1 LFAKT
6 DVSYYLWQWTI
17 TAKNNRYQRAIFCLL
32 QTFTDMNDNVQI
44 AFLLTIIAGLSTGIG
59 SAIAFV
65 IKEKSEKIL
74 TFAMGLAAG
83 VMLYLSFM
91 EMLPHATHAIAGQ
104 LQHAHDSSWITLIA
118 FFSGMVLVAFIERL
132 MPAIHNPH
140 EIEQTPINQSDKK
153 LLRVGLMTAIALAI
167 HNFPEGIATF
177 VSTLEDP
184 QLGLTIAVAIA
195 MHNIPEGIAISM
207 PIYHATGNRRKAF
220 LYSFLSGLVEPL
232 GAILCYCLFIDYLN
246 PLVMG
251 ILLAAV
257 AGIMVFISI
266 DQLLPAASKYGEH
279 KMTTYGVVTGMLLM
293 SVSLALFIAHH
304 HVH

>member
-1 LFAKT
+1 
-6 DVSYYLWQWTI
+6 
-17 TAKNNRYQRAIFCLL
+17 
-32 QTFTDMNDNVQI
+32 MNDNVQI
-44 AFLLTIIAGLSTGIG
+44 AFLLTILAGLSTGIG

-65 IKEKSEKIL
+65 IKEKSEKFL

-91 EMLPHATHAIAGQ
+91 EMLPHATHAVTQ
-104 LQHAHDSSWITLIA
+104 HHDHAHSTSWVTTIA
-118 FFSGMVLVAFIERL
+118 FFSGMLLVAIIERF
-132 MPAIHNPH
+132 MPSGHNPH
-140 EIEQTPINQSDKK
+140 ELEDSSENPSNKK
-153 LLRVGLMTAIALAI
+153 LMRVGLMTAIALAI

-177 VSTLEDP
+177 VSALEDP

-207 PIYHATGNRRKAF
+207 PIYHATGNRKKAF

-232 GAILCYCLFIDYLN
+232 GAILCYCLFINYLN
-246 PLVMG
+246 PFVLGV
-251 ILLAAV
+251 LLAAV
-257 AGIMVFISI
+257 AGIMVFISL

-279 KMTTYGVVTGMLLM
+279 KMTTFGVVTGMLLM
-293 SVSLALFIAHH
+293 AISLALFVGHH